1 MYRLPKLCFLMVL
14 ATIIA
19 FVAVGR
25 LNVHRKGFD
34 VQTQNSRPHDPALA
48 PDGSLWSMGF
58 PANILDG
65 SNWVRAFHAR
75 NKIRPIVFLP
85 VQSKNAKDLGAGKLL
100 VASRELGDPHFA
112 QTVVLLVRYDA
123 EGVVG
128 LILNRRSDFP
138 ISKVL
143 DTIKA
148 AKGRSDPMYLGGPVE
163 SPVFGLV
170 QSSAKVEG
178 AQHIFGTVYMI
189 STKPLFEQVI
199 SDRPDPGGFHAY
211 LGSAGW
217 TKDQLRME
225 VELGAWFIFPADAE
239 TVFSSDPDSLWPEM
253 IQKTELKFAGSGPS
267 NAIDPRAG
275 LDYFFATFA
284 AFASKLSS
292 RPTDRLAPQFAR

>member
-1 MYRLPKLCFLMVL
+1 MHRLHKLGFLTVL

-25 LNVHRKGFD
+25 LNVQIRRFD
-34 VQTQNSRPHDPALA
+34 LPTPRSHDLALA
-48 PDGSLWSMGF
+48 LERSLWSMDLS
-58 PANILDG
+58 ANKLVR
-65 SNWVRAFHAR
+65 SNWVEEPRAR
-75 NKIRPIVFLP
+75 NEIRPAVFLP

-100 VASRELGDPHFA
+100 LASRELGDPNFA

-170 QSSAKVEG
+170 QSPAKIEG

-189 STKPLFEQVI
+189 STKPLVEQII
-199 SDRPDPGGFHAY
+199 SARPGPSGFHAY

-217 TKDQLRME
+217 TNDQLRME
-225 VELGAWFIFPADAE
+225 VELGSWFIFPADAG
-239 TVFSSDPDSLWPEM
+239 TVFNSDPDSLWQQM
-253 IQKTELKFAGSGPS
+253 IQKTELQFARTGR
-267 NAIDPRAG
+267 ADADRPRAG
-275 LDYFFATFA
+275 PDNSLATFPP
-284 AFASKLSS
+284 FASRIGK
-292 RPTDRLAPQFAR
+292 Q